1 MINNILQNSELR
13 AHTASAMALEHA
25 AKTIET
31 ASSGPSDENIQSLQ
45 DALAQLAA
53 ILNDVQTE
61 TAKTHVESNEMN
73 KKIADLLIQGMQSQ
87 IDEVNRQIEAQK
99 EAEANRSWWDKLI
112 NGITAALGCVIA
124 VVGIITCNPALIIT
138 GAVMATTA
146 ILNLTGG
153 MQAITS
159 AIANVLTKMGID
171 PKVADLIA
179 QLIIF
184 VVVAASTYGC
194 GVGASSTVLA
204 KIAQAGYA
212 LGTALMSAPR
222 LVSDIV
228 AISIQLTHPNMSAA
242 DKAKAEMEA
251 ALIQAIVGAV
261 FAIVGGG
268 ISNLNNI
275 RGGLN
280 NFSKLFSKEGFGL
293 QEIKALAAPTE
304 TYAAQA
310 MNAISESKMFTN
322 INSFMSKFMT
332 SSWMKTLY
340 KDMEAVADK
349 YKTIADRVE
358 AANGMFGGVAGISS
372 STNETIASV
381 VTAKTQVPLAQARA
395 ECTSL
400 ATELKINDDFSKNA
414 NDHFASKLKDQAAMM
429 ADVIKAI
436 ETEFVNS
443 MPA

>member
-31 ASSGPSDENIQSLQ
+31 ASSEPSDDNVQSLK
-45 DALAQLAA
+45 DVLAQLAC

-73 KKIADLLIQGMQSQ
+73 KKIADLMIKGMQDQ
-87 IDEVNRQIEAQK
+87 IDEANRQIEAQK
-99 EAEANRSWWDKLI
+99 KAEANRSWWDKLI
-112 NGITAALGCVIA
+112 NGITAALGCIIA
-124 VVGIITCNPALIIT
+124 VVGVITCNPALIIT

-228 AISIQLTHPNMSAA
+228 AISIQLTNPNMSAA

-251 ALIQAIVGAV
+251 ALIQAIIGAV

-310 MNAISESKMFTN
+310 TNAISESKLFTN
-322 INSFMSKFMT
+322 INSFMSKMT
-332 SSWMKTLY
+332 SSWMKNLY
-340 KDMEAVADK
+340 KDMQATAQK
-349 YKTIADRVE
+349 YQTIADRVE

-381 VTAKTQVPLAQARA
+381 VTAKTQVPLAQAKA
-395 ECTSL
+395 ECALL

>member
-31 ASSGPSDENIQSLQ
+31 ASSEPSDDNVQSLK
-45 DALAQLAA
+45 DVLAQLAC

-112 NGITAALGCVIA
+112 NGITAALGCIIA
-124 VVGIITCNPALIIT
+124 VVGVITCNPALIIT

-212 LGTALMSAPR
+212 LGSALMAAPR
-222 LVSDIV
+222 LATDIV
-228 AISIQLTHPNMSAA
+228 DIHIQLTNPNMSAA

-310 MNAISESKMFTN
+310 TNAISESKLFTN
-322 INSFMSKFMT
+322 INSFMSKMT
-332 SSWMKTLY
+332 SSWMKNLY
-340 KDMEAVADK
+340 KDMQATAQK
-349 YKTIADRVE
+349 YQTIADRVE

-381 VTAKTQVPLAQARA
+381 VTAKTQVPLAQAKA
-395 ECTSL
+395 ECALL

>member
-1 MINNILQNSELR
+1 MINNILQTSELR
-13 AHTASAMALEHA
+13 ARTASAMALEHA

-31 ASSGPSDENIQSLQ
+31 ASSGPSDENVQSLQ

-73 KKIADLLIQGMQSQ
+73 KKIADLLIKGMQSQ

-124 VVGIITCNPALIIT
+124 VVGIVTCNPALVIT

-159 AIANVLTKMGID
+159 AIANVLTKMGVD

-184 VVVAASTYGC
+184 VVVIASTYGC

-204 KIAQAGYA
+204 KLAQAGYA

-222 LVSDIV
+222 LFSDIA
-228 AISIQLTHPNMSAA
+228 AISIQLTNPNMSAA

-268 ISNLNNI
+268 ISNFNNI
-275 RGGLN
+275 SGALN
-280 NFSKLFSKEGFGL
+280 NFSKFFSKEGLGL
-293 QEIKALAAPTE
+293 QEITALAAPTE

-322 INSFMSKFMT
+322 INSFTSKMT
-332 SSWMKTLY
+332 SSWMKNLY
-340 KDMEAVADK
+340 KDMQATAQK
-349 YKTIADRVE
+349 YQTIADTVD
-358 AANGMFGGVAGISS
+358 AANGMFGGVAGIASG
-372 STNETIASV
+372 TNETIAAV
-381 VTAKTQVPLAQARA
+381 ITAKTQAPLATAKA
-395 ECTSL
+395 ECALL